1 MVEKD
6 NVWANTVNLVRK
18 AKQNFGE
25 KKNYWQERRLR
36 DIPATILSK

>member
-6 NVWANTVNLVRK
+6 VWAKGNRQIQGSTKTAVNLVRK

-25 KKNYWQERRLR
+25 KKITGKREG
-36 DIPATILSK
+36 

>member
-25 KKNYWQERRLR
+25 KKITGKREG
-36 DIPATILSK
+36 